1 MIGSNG
7 SDPVWTAVMLN
18 ISKKKRV
25 EELYNQKHRVVLP
38 AQHLVVNGMGGKWH
52 GKIMMSLMLNSAV
65 DFEHVC
71 IVRECLELQRYSSVA
86 LIPLSI

>member
-1 MIGSNG
+1 MTGSNG
-7 SDPVWTAVMLN
+7 SDSVWTAVTLN

-52 GKIMMSLMLNSAV
+52 G
-65 DFEHVC
+65 
-71 IVRECLELQRYSSVA
+71 
-86 LIPLSI
+86 